1 MLVHKKSKKI
11 VLNLKNPD
19 RVTVPIPTA
28 KTFMYKGTKLVAVP
42 HKPDETKVLR
52 NLGYDVP
59 NPIRFHYEW
68 PGQFKPFN
76 AQLDTADFLTMNP
89 RAFCLNDM
97 GTGKTASTLWAY
109 DYVRSTGQVRKA
121 LVVSPLSTLERTWAD
136 EIFRNFP
143 HLNAA
148 VLHGTRERRL
158 KLLAQQDIDLYLINH
173 DGVKII
179 AKELAERHDIDLIIV
194 DEVASF
200 RNASTDRWKTLN
212 IIVNKQCPRRIWG
225 LTGTPT
231 PNLPTDAWAQC
242 RLISPENVPPY
253 FSKFRDLTMRQI
265 NQFKWVPR
273 ENATELVS
281 EVMRPAIRFSREQC
295 VDLPPVMFETRHV
308 EMSPEQKKLYKDM
321 LNKLHAEYAGGQV
334 TAVNEAVKASKL
346 VQIACGVAYT
356 KDHDEMVIPAHSRI
370 EVVKEI
376 IEEAGAKVIVFVPF
390 TGALTHIAD
399 ELGEHFDVATLSG
412 ATPKRER
419 DEIFRAFQHDNNPR
433 VLVAQPAAMS
443 HGLTLTA
450 ANTIVWFAPVN
461 SNEIYSQAN
470 GRINRPGQKKKALIV
485 NVEGSDVERKMYD
498 RLKGKQK
505 MQGLLLDLFKGV

>member
-1 MLVHKKSKKI
+1 M
-11 VLNLKNPD
+11 
-19 RVTVPIPTA
+19 
-28 KTFMYKGTKLVAVP
+28 
-42 HKPDETKVLR
+42 
-52 NLGYDVP
+52 
-59 NPIRFHYEW
+59 
-68 PGQFKPFN
+68 Q
-76 AQLDTADFLTMNP
+76 
-89 RAFCLNDM
+89 
-97 GTGKTASTLWAY
+97 
-109 DYVRSTGQVRKA
+109 
-121 LVVSPLSTLERTWAD
+121 
-136 EIFRNFP
+136 
-143 HLNAA
+143 
-148 VLHGTRERRL
+148 
-158 KLLAQQDIDLYLINH
+158 
-173 DGVKII
+173 
-179 AKELAERHDIDLIIV
+179 
-194 DEVASF
+194 
-200 RNASTDRWKTLN
+200 
-212 IIVNKQCPRRIWG
+212 
-225 LTGTPT
+225 
-231 PNLPTDAWAQC
+231 
-242 RLISPENVPPY
+242 
-253 FSKFRDLTMRQI
+253 
-265 NQFKWVPR
+265 
-273 ENATELVS
+273 
-281 EVMRPAIRFSREQC
+281 PAIRFSREQC

-321 LNKLHAEYAGGQV
+321 LNKLHAEYDGGQV

-356 KDHDEMVIPAHSRI
+356 KDNDEMVIPAHNRI

-390 TGALTHIAD
+390 TGALSHIAD

-485 NVEGSDVERKMYD
+485 NVEGSEVERKMYD